1 MLIIGGSRSGK
12 LIKHQRPDNNK
23 VYLFIKDPFESKY
36 QLLISRKEK
45 VENQKLKNP
54 KVFINYSQTIDDVNE
69 HLEVYNPTKKI
80 KVMTV
85 FDDAIADMEA
95 NKNLRPIVTELFLR
109 GRKHNILI
117 VFISQC
123 YSKVPKTK
131 CNTSFIIKIPNK
143 REFQEIVSNHLS
155 DTEFKDYMKLYKD
168 YIKKPFFFLVNDRT
182 LPLDKPLRFKKNLL

>member
-36 QLLISRKEK
+36 QLLISTKEK
-45 VENQKLKNP
+45 VENKKLKNP

-85 FDDAIADMEA
+85 FDDAIVDMEA

-109 GRKHNILI
+109 GKKHNILI
-117 VFISQC
+117 VLISQC

-131 CNTSFIIKIPNK
+131 CNTSFY
-143 REFQEIVSNHLS
+143 H
-155 DTEFKDYMKLYKD
+155 
-168 YIKKPFFFLVNDRT
+168 
-182 LPLDKPLRFKKNLL
+182 